1 MASHLESYGASD
13 MELVACNK
21 EAKLFKN
28 ITSKI
33 SESNEYTEILI
44 LVFQTKEMYLL
55 FIVEV

>member
-1 MASHLESYGASD
+1 MESYGASD